1 MVLKV
6 SPTIKYIIESRE
18 IRAGS
23 IYFIANCLQTTVMR
37 GSSGNLAT
45 DAVTIATITAAVQ
58 ATVTMKGGHT
68 GKFQIVKLLDYHS
81 FQKHFSV

>member
-1 MVLKV
+1 
-6 SPTIKYIIESRE
+6 
-18 IRAGS
+18 
-23 IYFIANCLQTTVMR
+23 MR